1 MNFRFTLTIDPSTR
15 VSCLEALVIWSNYSK
30 VTNDSG
36 KDISVHGPGNNVSAN
51 VNSSS
56 FVHRNDTISKE
67 TRRRTKPGLMLNDV
81 ISLRKAASTG
91 RESSC
96 QSRNGTNLRPN
107 DIPSPSFRRSPEHE
121 NIRDPMSIQFH
132 HFWRGWNESV
142 FKSLDRY

>member
-1 MNFRFTLTIDPSTR
+1 MNFRFTLTIDPFTR

-107 DIPSPSFRRSPEHE
+107 DIPPLVS
-121 NIRDPMSIQFH
+121 
-132 HFWRGWNESV
+132 SV
-142 FKSLDRY
+142 PGTRKYSRPDVDTIPPLLTWMERECV